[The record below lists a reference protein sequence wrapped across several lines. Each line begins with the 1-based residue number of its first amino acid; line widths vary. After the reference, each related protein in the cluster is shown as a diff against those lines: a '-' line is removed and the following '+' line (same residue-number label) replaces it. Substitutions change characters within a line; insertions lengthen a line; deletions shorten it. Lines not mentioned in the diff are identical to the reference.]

1 MKKQKKPKFN
11 IFWKTF
17 LITTGMLMVITF
29 IAFTLIYMF
38 LPEFYQNHKITT
50 YNEMV
55 NNRIAE
61 LESTDHIHDE
71 VDILSNLFHGG
82 SSPFRLLNSEGMVLF
97 QLEVFH
103 RNVALTH
110 TTSPLRPSIQ
120 FPGETFS
127 GVGFEA
133 QGRFV
138 DEDEDEIDWGL
149 ELAERNPAFYGRNI
163 RIIEVEDHSAPIGSF
178 SLRTVNFEDTFLSLP
193 FHYTTSLGYDRTLEI
208 AIPLSPL
215 ADAQVVIMS
224 MYPVAV
230 LLSIIFALII
240 AFIFSRWI
248 ANPIKQIQ
256 TATSRMSKLEPNVR
270 IPTKSQDEIG
280 MLSHNISQLYE
291 QLRGTI
297 VTLEQEVS
305 RYSDAENKKIEFL
318 QSVSHEMKTPLAS
331 ANALLEGIIYE
342 VSPYHDNQKQY
353 LAECRDFLQKT
364 IQLTKESLNLSE
376 QYKKPEDLYD
386 LADIIKETS
395 NLYGAI
401 FMVKQLSYHE
411 DVPGNI
417 PIRTKKH
424 LLSKVLSN
432 LFSNAANYTRV
443 GGQVR
448 VDFNDGV
455 LTVFNSCKPLSQE
468 RVDEIFKP
476 LMTQNTAEH
485 ATGLGLFI
493 AKQLL
498 RQLRI
503 EFTFA
508 PSADRTG
515 MEFKLWLPL
524 ADELKN
530 D

>member
-1 MKKQKKPKFN
+1 MKKQTKPKIN

-17 LITTGMLMVITF
+17 LITTTMLIGITF
-29 IAFTLIYMF
+29 VAFTLVYMF
-38 LPEFYQNHKITT
+38 LPEFYQNHKIET
-50 YNEMV
+50 YNDMV
-55 NNRIAE
+55 NSRLAE
-61 LESTDHIHDE
+61 LENTDNIQAE
-71 VDILSNLFHGG
+71 VDILSNIFHGS
-82 SSPFRLLNSEGMVLF
+82 SSPFRLLDSNGLVLF

-103 RNVALTH
+103 RNVTIAH
-110 TTSPLRPSIQ
+110 TNPPRRSGEGSIETVIIETSERLVN
-120 FPGETFS
+120 E
-127 GVGFEA
+127 VL
-133 QGRFV
+133 
-138 DEDEDEIDWGL
+138 EIDWGL
-149 ELAERNPAFYGRNI
+149 ELGGRNPAFYGRDI
-163 RIIEVEDHSAPIGSF
+163 RVVDASNHSAPIGSF
-178 SLRTVNFEDTFLSLP
+178 SLRTINFEDTFLSLP
-193 FHYTTSLGYDRTLEI
+193 FYYTTNSGYNRTLEI

-215 ADAQVVIMS
+215 ADAQTVVMS
-224 MYPVAV
+224 MYPFAV
-230 LLSIIFALII
+230 LFSIIFALLV

-248 ANPIKQIQ
+248 ANPIKKIQ
-256 TATSRMSKLEPNVR
+256 YATSRMSKLEPNVTIATR
-270 IPTKSQDEIG
+270 SRDEIG
-280 MLSHNISQLYE
+280 ILSHDIGRLYE

-342 VSPYHDNQKQY
+342 VSPYHENQKQY
-353 LAECRDFLQKT
+353 LEECREFLQRT

-376 QYKKPEDLYD
+376 QYKKREDVYN

-395 NLYGAI
+395 NLYGVI

-417 PIRTKKH
+417 SIRTKKH

-432 LFSNAANYTRV
+432 LFSNAANYTAK

-448 VDFNDGV
+448 VSYDAGV
-455 LTVFNSCKPLSQE
+455 LTVFNNCKPLSQE
-468 RVDEIFKP
+468 QVDEIFKP
-476 LMTQNTAEH
+476 LMTQDTAEH

-493 AKQLL
+493 VKQLL

-503 EFTFA
+503 EFIFV
-508 PSADRTG
+508 PSADGTG

-524 ADELKN
+524 ES
-530 D
+530 

>member
-1 MKKQKKPKFN
+1 M
-11 IFWKTF
+11 
-17 LITTGMLMVITF
+17 ITTGMLMIITF
-29 IAFTLIYMF
+29 IAFTLTYMF
-38 LPEFYQNHKITT
+38 LPEFYQNHKIAT

-61 LESTDHIHDE
+61 LESTEYIHDE
-71 VDILSNLFHGG
+71 VAILSNLFHGS
-82 SSPFRLLNSEGMVLF
+82 SSPFRLLNSEGGVLF

-103 RNVALTH
+103 RNVALTQ
-110 TTSPLRPSIQ
+110 TPIRQSAQSPRENLRHVR
-120 FPGETFS
+120 FETQ
-127 GVGFEA
+127 VDIVDQAFEI
-133 QGRFV
+133 
-138 DEDEDEIDWGL
+138 EWGIYA
-149 ELAERNPAFYGRNI
+149 AEPNPAFHGRNI
-163 RIIEVEDHSAPIGSF
+163 RIIEVQDHSAPIGSF
-178 SLRTVNFEDTFLSLP
+178 SLRTVDFEDTFLSLP
-193 FHYTTSLGYDRTLEI
+193 FHYTTSLGDVRTLEI
-208 AIPLSPL
+208 AVPLSPL

-224 MYPVAV
+224 MYPVAA
-230 LLSIIFALII
+230 LLSIIFALIV
-240 AFIFSRWI
+240 ALLFSRFL

-256 TATSRMSKLEPNVR
+256 AATSRMSKLEPNVK
-270 IPTKSQDEIG
+270 IPISSQDEIG

-297 VTLEQEVS
+297 VTLEQEIS

-342 VSPYHDNQKQY
+342 VSPYHDNQKHY
-353 LAECRDFLQKT
+353 LGECREFLQKT

-376 QYKKPEDLYD
+376 QYKTPEDVYN

-401 FMVKQLSYHE
+401 FMVKQLSYRE
-411 DVPGNI
+411 VVPENVS
-417 PIRTKKH
+417 IRTKKH

-448 VDFNDGV
+448 VTYDEEGV
-455 LTVFNSCKPLSQE
+455 LTVFNSCKPLSQAC
-468 RVDEIFKP
+468 VDEIFKP

-503 EFTFA
+503 DFTFA
-508 PSADRTG
+508 PSVDKTG
-515 MEFKLWLPL
+515 MEFKLWLPV
-524 ADELKN
+524 AS
-530 D
+530 

>member
-1 MKKQKKPKFN
+1 MKKLKKPKFN

-17 LITTGMLMVITF
+17 LITTVMLMTISF

-38 LPEFYQNHKITT
+38 LPEFYQNHKIAT
-50 YNEMV
+50 YNDMV

-61 LESTDHIHDE
+61 LENTEHIQDE
-71 VDILSNLFHGG
+71 VDILSSLLHGS
-82 SSPFRLLNSEGMVLF
+82 SSPFRLLNSEGFVLF

-103 RNVALTH
+103 RNVALTQ
-110 TTSPLRPSIQ
+110 TTTPIRSGAQ
-120 FPGETFS
+120 FPRET
-127 GVGFEA
+127 GFEIPE
-133 QGRFV
+133 RFV
-138 DEDEDEIDWGL
+138 DRVSEIDWVV
-149 ELAERNPAFYGRNI
+149 ESSERTTVFYGRNI
-163 RIIEVEDHSAPIGSF
+163 LIVEVEDHSAPIGSF
-178 SLRTVNFEDTFLSLP
+178 SLRTFNFEDTFLSLP

-215 ADAQVVIMS
+215 ADAQVVVMS
-224 MYPVAV
+224 MYPIAV
-230 LLSIIFALII
+230 LLSNVFALII
-240 AFIFSRWI
+240 AFIFSRFI

-280 MLSHNISQLYE
+280 MLSRNISQLYE